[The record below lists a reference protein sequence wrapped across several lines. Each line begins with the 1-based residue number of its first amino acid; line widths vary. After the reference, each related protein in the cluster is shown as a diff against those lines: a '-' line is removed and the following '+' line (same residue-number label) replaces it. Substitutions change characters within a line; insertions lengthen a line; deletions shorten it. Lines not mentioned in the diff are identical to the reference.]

1 MDERAVRRE
10 FHKLYYG
17 SGVWTRTT
25 WMGIKTL
32 KCPLDLWAYQ
42 EIVSTVKPDVIVETG
57 TAYGGSALF
66 LASVMDVLGKGSI
79 ISVDIN
85 AQRNQPVHPRIQ
97 YLAGSSTDPV
107 IVERVRKA
115 VGNSETVLVILDS
128 DHKKDHVAKEL
139 QAYAPMVTAGSYLIV
154 EDTNLNGNPV
164 APNFGEGP
172 GEAVQAFL
180 KSHKE
185 FETDHSMEKFLLTFN
200 PGGFLK
206 RVDSSRLPTNPH
218 AKVPPNAA

>member
-1 MDERAVRRE
+1 
-10 FHKLYYG
+10 
-17 SGVWTRTT
+17 
-25 WMGIKTL
+25 
-32 KCPLDLWAYQ
+32 
-42 EIVSTVKPDVIVETG
+42 
-57 TAYGGSALF
+57 
-66 LASVMDVLGKGSI
+66 MDVLGKGSI

-97 YLAGSSTDPV
+97 YLAGSSTEPA

-185 FETDHSMEKFLLTFN
+185 FETDHSMERFLLTFN

-218 AKVPPNAA
+218 DKLPPNAAWTAGAFGFGASAKTFIDASGCRGGAPCDPSTAGRSDLVTWLRSPPTTNQID

>member
-25 WMGIKTL
+25 WLGIKTL

-42 EIVSTVKPDVIVETG
+42 EIVSAVRPDVIVETG

-66 LASVMDVLGKGSI
+66 LASVMDILGNGSI
-79 ISVDIN
+79 VSVDIK
-85 AQRNQPVHPRIQ
+85 AQSDLPVHPRIQ
-97 YLAGSSTDPV
+97 YVAGSSTDPV

-115 VGNSETVLVILDS
+115 VGNIETVLVILDS
-128 DHKKDHVAKEL
+128 DHHGDHVAREL
-139 QAYAPMVTAGSYLIV
+139 QAYAPIVTPGSYLIV

-172 GEAVQAFL
+172 WEAVRAFL

-185 FETDHSMEKFLLTFN
+185 FEADPSMEKFLLTFN

-206 RVDSSRLPTNPH
+206 RVDTSRSRPKVETARRAPTG
-218 AKVPPNAA
+218 